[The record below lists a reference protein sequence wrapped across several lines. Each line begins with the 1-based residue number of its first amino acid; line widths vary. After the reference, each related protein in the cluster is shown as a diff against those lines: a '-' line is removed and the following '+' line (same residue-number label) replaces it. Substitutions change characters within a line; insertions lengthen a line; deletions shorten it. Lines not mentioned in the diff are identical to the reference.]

1 MYSMCV
7 SIYMCVCEVIFKIFK
22 LARIDYNNIFF
33 KVLLGTVEAQIWFN
47 LNLGS
52 QLICIMG

>member
-1 MYSMCV
+1 
-7 SIYMCVCEVIFKIFK
+7 MCVCGVIFKIFK

>member
-7 SIYMCVCEVIFKIFK
+7 SIYMCVCGVIFKIFK